1 MTLSTYL
8 KELLGETKAH
18 DLIAACKTGRTIA
31 IAGPQG
37 PTGKTTICRVLT
49 KAGYR
54 AIEVM
59 SASTIENRAY
69 VVSLNHFIKNQIPCF
84 EDTILNE

>member
-18 DLIAACKTGRTIA
+18 DLIAACKAGRTVA

-37 PTGKTTICRVLT
+37 PTGKTTLCRVLT

-54 AIEVM
+54 AIEETLIP
-59 SASTIENRAY
+59 TIENNAF
-69 VVSLNHFIKNQIPCF
+69 VVILNHIIKN
-84 EDTILNE
+84 